1 MATTPE
7 PTTGA
12 VDAAPTTARVTRL
25 ATLEAN
31 VRAAFGDAISSLVVA
46 NGELTLVV
54 SSADY
59 LATARALRDRPEFG
73 FEELL
78 DLCGVDYSGWGD
90 GAWTGLRF
98 AAVSHLLSM
107 SNNWRLRLRTFAV
120 DEDFP
125 VLPSLTDVWNSAN
138 WYEREAFDLFGIVFE
153 GHNDLRRIL
162 TDYGFVGHPFRKDF
176 PVSGNVEM
184 RYDPEQK
191 RVIYQPVTIEPRE
204 VVPRV
209 IREPG
214 YGGLR

>member
-1 MATTPE
+1 MANPPDVPAAADSAAPPRATT
-7 PTTGA
+7 
-12 VDAAPTTARVTRL
+12 RL
-25 ATLEAN
+25 STLEAN
-31 VRAAFGDAISSLVVA
+31 LRSIVGDRIGSVVVA

-54 SSADY
+54 SPAHY
-59 LATARALRDRPEFG
+59 LAIATTLRDHADLR
-73 FEELL
+73 FEQLL
-78 DLCGVDYSGWGD
+78 DLCGVDYEGYGD
-90 GAWTGLRF
+90 GAWSGPRF
-98 AAVSHLLSM
+98 AAVSHLMSM
-107 SNNWRLRLRTFAV
+107 EHNWRLRLRTFAA
-120 DEDFP
+120 DDDFP
-125 VLPSLTDVWNSAN
+125 VLPSLTAVWSSVN

-153 GHNDLRRIL
+153 GHSDLRRIL

-214 YGGLR
+214 YGGMK